1 MTKDYA
7 RGFWQRYLRLVCGGG
22 AAVTVEDPACD
33 FTVRARSGEYD
44 HLSDEEYKKLLAD
57 VEQIQPLWDGEPRR
71 AAGDI
76 LLDALSRT
84 TIYSTRMANIVE
96 LLAESSVHSDYRQA
110 RLEAQP
116 EKDGSPRC
124 ESAPDNPDDDTGSD
138 GFDDFW
144 TPREIYDIC
153 VSGQI
158 QGQEEA
164 KRAAAMI
171 VYNHVEGRRSN
182 TIFCGP
188 SGCGKSEI
196 WRCMARTF
204 PFIRLIDASRLS
216 ADGWKGSVH
225 VRDIFEGVPAEELRD
240 GLIVVLDE
248 ADKIC
253 CETAVGSGGTNF
265 NALTQN
271 SLLKMLDGD
280 VVEFGREDGKKA
292 FSVDCSKVS
301 FVLLGAFETL
311 MRGKS
316 GKSGGIGFGAAPRVE
331 CDYTNTEITYDD
343 LINAGMRREI
353 AGRINRIVPLRPL
366 DTADYRAILT
376 GSVLKDMQAA
386 IKSRIELDGA
396 SVDFLA
402 EQAASTGLGVRWMRS
417 QVQNAL
423 DDLMF
428 DDPFRDGY
436 EVNIPS
442 AAERA

>member
-7 RGFWQRYLRLVCGGG
+7 RDFWQRYLRLVCGGD
-22 AAVTVEDPACD
+22 ASMSVENPASD
-33 FTVRARSGEYD
+33 FTVRARAGEYD
-44 HLSDEEYKKLLAD
+44 HLSDEEYGKLLAG
-57 VEQIQPLWDGEPRR
+57 VEQIQPLWDGQPRR

-84 TIYSTRMANIVE
+84 KIYGSRMANIVE
-96 LLAESSVHSDYRQA
+96 LLAESSIYSDYRPA
-110 RLEAQP
+110 GRESDLDKIHAAQR
-116 EKDGSPRC
+116 ERALDGDAFDC
-124 ESAPDNPDDDTGSD
+124 DWTGE
-138 GFDDFW
+138 FW
-144 TPREIYDIC
+144 TPREIYDLLER
-153 VSGQI
+153 VH
-158 QGQEEA
+158 GQERA
-164 KRAAAMI
+164 KKAAAMI

-196 WRCMARTF
+196 WRCMAKTF
-204 PFIRLIDASRLS
+204 SFIRMIDASRLT
-216 ADGWKGSVH
+216 ADGWRGSVH
-225 VRDIFEGVPAEELRD
+225 VRDIFEGASPEDLQD
-240 GLIVVLDE
+240 GIIVVLDE

-253 CETAVGSGGTNF
+253 CETAVGSGGTNY

-271 SLLKMLDGD
+271 SLLKLLDGD
-280 VVEFGREDGKKA
+280 VVEFGKEDGKKA

-311 MRGKS
+311 LRGKS
-316 GKSGGIGFGAAPRVE
+316 GKRGGGIGFGAAPCVE
-331 CDYTNTEITYDD
+331 CDYTNTEITYGD
-343 LINAGMRREI
+343 LIDAGMRREI

-366 DTADYRAILT
+366 GAADYRAILT

-386 IKSRIELDGA
+386 IKGEIAIDDA
-396 SVDFLA
+396 SVDYLA

-428 DDPFRDGY
+428 DDPSCGGY
-436 EVNIPS
+436 SVSIPRT
-442 AAERA
+442 ADKI